1 MTQEQAELVR
11 HTIYTFRSLV
21 ADTWRRGRVVIA
33 VDAAHVMPPFMGQGM
48 CAGIRDAWNL
58 SWKLDAVLRGRAGD
72 ALLDTYT
79 AERKPHVSAVIDAS
93 IHLGKIICIA
103 DPAEAAARDRAFQ
116 TGTAEP
122 LPPFP
127 HFAAGLI
134 ARGADGAP
142 APLAGLLAPHGT
154 VRLRTHEG
162 RWDDVVGLGFSVVL
176 RNADPAALLRPDQ
189 LHALSEIGA
198 HVVSLTSGR
207 GGDRVVDVEGKY
219 TAFLKAHGAVGM
231 ITRPDFYLFGGASQ
245 ASGMVALVDELIAA
259 LAVNAPAAR
268 AHAAA

>member
-1 MTQEQAELVR
+1 
-11 HTIYTFRSLV
+11 
-21 ADTWRRGRVVIA
+21 
-33 VDAAHVMPPFMGQGM
+33 MPPFMGQGM

-58 SWKLDAVLRGRAGD
+58 SWKLDAVLRGRVGD
-72 ALLDTYT
+72 ALLDSYT

-93 IHLGKIICIA
+93 IYLGRIICIA
-103 DPAEAAARDRAFQ
+103 DPAEAAARDQAFKQ
-116 TGTAEP
+116 GTAEP

-127 HFAAGLI
+127 HLTAGLL
-134 ARGADGAP
+134 AHGPDGAP
-142 APLAGLLAPHGT
+142 APMAGLLSPHGI
-154 VRLRTHEG
+154 VRWRDRQG
-162 RWDDVVGLGFSVVL
+162 RWDDVVGQGFCVVL
-176 RNADPAALLRPDQ
+176 RNADPAEVLRPDQ
-189 LHALSEIGA
+189 LRALAEIGA

-219 TAFLKAHGAVGM
+219 AAFLKAHGAVGM